1 MHEPCPCERSS
12 KVAAHTHAVARE
24 APSNTGSS
32 GEGGRQLWRSASAEQ
47 GGARRGAGV
56 GQSNGLMLMMW
67 MCVMMMMIIDLH
79 DRIII
84 GTAEE
89 DEEAKENLEKKAEE
103 EMDES

>member
-1 MHEPCPCERSS
+1 
-12 KVAAHTHAVARE
+12 
-24 APSNTGSS
+24 
-32 GEGGRQLWRSASAEQ
+32 
-47 GGARRGAGV
+47 V